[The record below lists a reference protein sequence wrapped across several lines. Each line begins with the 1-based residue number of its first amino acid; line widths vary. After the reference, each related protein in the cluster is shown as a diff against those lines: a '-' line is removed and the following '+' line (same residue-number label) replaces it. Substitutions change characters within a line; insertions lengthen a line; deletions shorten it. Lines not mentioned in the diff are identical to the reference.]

1 MNQLNYF
8 ISVAQTLNFT
18 EAAKRNG
25 ITQPSISHHINELEK
40 QLGARLFLRDRRSVT
55 LTDAGREFLPYAME
69 IVETAQDAMCRVKQT
84 EEGSKGHIAI
94 AAVTTASETLSKC
107 LSAFAKRYPDILVD
121 INFTTGRGQAITM
134 NENKHDFYFAMRDMV
149 PTGDTFDYLISNVD
163 KLCLTLPK
171 GHPMAESP
179 LDFSKL
185 KGERFISISEAEGPA
200 LYAQIRAVCEEMGYE
215 PQITN
220 RYDTAETVLL
230 AVGAGLGI
238 SILPQA
244 ITKVFFSDNVET
256 IPIQDSESAGRTYV
270 VAWHRQ
276 SVNPTAHLFLE
287 VVREVLGV
295 SDCGGQKEEKKG

>member
-1 MNQLNYF
+1 MDMNQLNYF

-69 IVETAQDAMCRVKQT
+69 IVETAQDAICRVKQT
-84 EEGSKGHIAI
+84 EDGSKGHISI

-107 LSAFAKRYPDILVD
+107 LSAFARQYPDILVD
-121 INFTTGRGQAITM
+121 INFTTGRGQSITM
-134 NENKHDFYFAMRDMV
+134 NENKYDFYFAMKDMM
-149 PTGDTFDYLISNVD
+149 PTGETFDYLISNVD
-163 KLCLTLPK
+163 QLCLTLPK
-171 GHPMAESP
+171 GHPMAGQP
-179 LDFSKL
+179 IDFTKL
-185 KGERFISISEAEGPA
+185 KDERFISISEAEGPA
-200 LYAQIRAVCEEMGYE
+200 LYAQIKKVCEAMDYA
-215 PQITN
+215 PKITN

-244 ITKVFFSDNVET
+244 ITKVFFSDNVEA
-256 IPIQDSESAGRTYV
+256 IPILNADCAGRTYV

-276 SVNPTAHLFLE
+276 SVNPTANLFLE
-287 VVREVLGV
+287 VVKEVLGV
-295 SDCGGQKEEKKG
+295 ER

>member
-1 MNQLNYF
+1 MDMNQLNYF

-18 EAAKRNG
+18 DAAKRNG

-69 IVETAQDAMCRVKQT
+69 IVETAQDAICRVKQT
-84 EEGSKGHIAI
+84 EDGSKGHISI

-107 LSAFAKRYPDILVD
+107 LSAFAQQYPDILVD
-121 INFTTGRGQAITM
+121 IYFTTGRGQSITM
-134 NENKHDFYFAMRDMV
+134 NENKYDFYFAIKDMM
-149 PTGDTFDYLISNVD
+149 PSGETFDYLISNVD
-163 KLCLTLPK
+163 MLCLTLPK
-171 GHPMAESP
+171 GHPMAGKP

-185 KGERFISISEAEGPA
+185 KNERFISISEAEGPA
-200 LYAQIRAVCEEMGYE
+200 LYAQIKKVCDAMGYE
-215 PQITN
+215 PKITN

-244 ITKVFFSDNVET
+244 ITKVFFSDNVEA
-256 IPIQDSESAGRTYV
+256 IPILNTDCAGRTYV

-276 SVNPTAHLFLE
+276 SVNPTAALFLS
-287 VVREVLGV
+287 VIKKVLG
-295 SDCGGQKEEKKG
+295 ENT

>member
-1 MNQLNYF
+1 MDMNQLNYF

-25 ITQPSISHHINELEK
+25 ITQPSISHHISELEK

-55 LTDAGREFLPYAME
+55 MTDAGREFLPYAME
-69 IVETAQDAMCRVKQT
+69 IVETAQDAICRVKLT
-84 EEGSKGHIAI
+84 EDGSKGHVAI

-121 INFTTGRGQAITM
+121 ISFTTGRGQSITM
-134 NENKHDFYFAMRDMV
+134 NENKYDFYFAMKDMV
-149 PTGDTFDYLISNVD
+149 PTGETFDYLISNVD
-163 KLCLTLPK
+163 QLCLTLPK
-171 GHPMAESP
+171 GHPMADQP
-179 LDFSKL
+179 LDFSRL

-200 LYAQIRAVCEEMGYE
+200 LYNQIKKVCEAMHYD
-215 PQITN
+215 PKITN

-244 ITKVFFSDNVET
+244 ITKVFFSDNVEA
-256 IPIQDSESAGRTYV
+256 IPIRGIDCAGRTYV

-276 SVNPTAHLFLE
+276 SVNPTAHLFLD
-287 VVREVLGV
+287 VVREVLG
-295 SDCGGQKEEKKG
+295 QEAPQE